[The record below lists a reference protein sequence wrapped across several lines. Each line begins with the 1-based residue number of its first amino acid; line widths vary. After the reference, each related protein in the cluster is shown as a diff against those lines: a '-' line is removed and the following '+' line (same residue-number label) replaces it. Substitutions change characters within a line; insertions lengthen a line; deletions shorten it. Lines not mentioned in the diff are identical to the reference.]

1 MAVKYTQTFKTYEDA
16 AAEARRA
23 QAMADMLQQQ
33 AYQPIQMDTAGPV
46 SYTQGL
52 AKILQSY
59 LAGKEGR
66 KAREA
71 ETESKR
77 LGREEFKDYI
87 SAFEPERATTPV
99 EMAMAPRS
107 LQQRMELKPQN
118 LDLGQIAQGMGT
130 PTISEQGAMGY
141 TPPTGKL
148 PSAEP
153 MEFTTGT
160 LTSAQRRAKILEG
173 MGSGNPMVQAIAQAE
188 YAKKPEVEKFGQTS
202 QYDQSGRAYVLGEGG
217 SIRYLPGITKDKG
230 PRTITKEVDLGNK
243 VLVQYSDGTVE
254 EKAKGLAPSAE
265 PKQLYTVNVNGV
277 DTYVPYS
284 QAIGKT
290 VAKKSGAEPSEAENQ
305 ATYLTNRVL
314 NAQRQINQVIA
325 NAPEAL
331 RPGKMETAVLL
342 TPGVRGAA
350 GAVQSPERQIVS
362 AAQSDMLDALLTL
375 ATGISYTEEQKEAN
389 KKSYLPSITENDQV
403 AAAKY
408 DRLLG
413 VVAGAKAR
421 AGRAWTPEMDKS
433 MQDVLIN
440 PFKKEQAATPQGGL
454 SPAEKAELDALR
466 VKRGGRN

>member
-188 YAKKPEVEKFGQTS
+188 YNKKPEVEEFYQPTETSTGQ
-202 QYDQSGRAYVLGEGG
+202 
-217 SIRYLPGITKDKG
+217 
-230 PRTITKEVDLGNK
+230 
-243 VLVQYSDGTVE
+243 LVQFGKHGGKRDTGLQAASKAESMTTV
-254 EKAKGLAPSAE
+254 GRLM
-265 PKQLYTVNVNGV
+265 
-277 DTYVPYS
+277 
-284 QAIGKT
+284 
-290 VAKKSGAEPSEAENQ
+290 
-305 ATYLTNRVL
+305 R
-314 NAQRQINQVIA
+314 
-325 NAPEAL
+325 
-331 RPGKMETAVLL
+331 
-342 TPGVRGAA
+342 
-350 GAVQSPERQIVS
+350 ER
-362 AAQSDMLDALLTL
+362 DALLPGDPRRATYDKAIAAEGGPKGTTISIDTKGSEVSQKLFLEELANQHKTARSSQGILDRLDRMKAATDAGTFTGATAPGAMAATQWLAGFGVNVAPTTL
-375 ATGISYTEEQKEAN
+375 SNSRTFEAARN
-389 KKSYLPSITENDQV
+389 QLVLDVMASSGGARGFTENETKILNDSFPKIVDDPKARQAISDV
-403 AAAKY
+403 I
-408 DRLLG
+408 R
-413 VVAGAKAR
+413 AKAKR
-421 AGRAWTPEMDKS
+421 EVDNYNSLLSDYTTTFKDSRIPYKS
-433 MQDVLIN
+433 MQVET
-440 PFKKEQAATPQGGL
+440 KEDRYQRYLRTRGAGPQAAGGVPQ
-454 SPAEKAELDALR
+454 
-466 VKRGGRN
+466 